1 MTAMADGGDRS
12 TGRAVRPYAWTLTAV
27 AISIDARAAR
37 TRSALAAT
45 RQSATAARLIGPHAA
60 NRHRARA
67 AARGR
72 NRALV
77 RMHAY

>member
-37 TRSALAAT
+37 AVGAAT